1 MRQPEKILRKAR
13 AACWLVGTAL
23 LASGGVAA
31 EQSVA
36 PDINRHYENADYQ
49 QWVGTFERAG
59 REVYDKRG
67 EIVAAVKAKPGMT
80 VADIGAGT
88 GLFTRLFAREVGP
101 KGRVYAVDITPE
113 FVANTVRTA
122 REQQLAN
129 VEGVVNTPTD
139 AKLAPQSVDIA
150 FVCDTYHHFE
160 YPQSMLASL
169 HRALR
174 PEGQLIVIDYEKIA
188 GQSSGWVMGHVRA
201 DKAAVIREIEAAGF
215 RYVGEERFLN
225 GNFFLRFA
233 RA

>member
-1 MRQPEKILRKAR
+1 
-13 AACWLVGTAL
+13 
-23 LASGGVAA
+23 
-31 EQSVA
+31 
-36 PDINRHYENADYQ
+36 
-49 QWVGTFERAG
+49 
-59 REVYDKRG
+59 
-67 EIVAAVKAKPGMT
+67 
-80 VADIGAGT
+80 
-88 GLFTRLFAREVGP
+88 
-101 KGRVYAVDITPE
+101 
-113 FVANTVRTA
+113 VRTA